1 MASSHLPD
9 FVVKELPEKLHG
21 FWRLAGPGAI
31 LVGLSIG
38 AGEIVIWPRIVA
50 EHGASMVWAAV
61 VGVFIQLWIN
71 FEVGRWTLATGESVY
86 TGFCRVWK
94 GFAYV
99 FILLNVLG
107 WLAPGWGRASGLAL
121 KALLVGPQGF
131 GSDTFWTCLTFG
143 LVAALLFGPKVAYKS
158 VELSIE
164 ALVVIVTLGL
174 VFVAFTV
181 GTWDDWR
188 DLGAGIVNVGH
199 REPGFDVKKLFI
211 AIVFAGAGGTA
222 NLFYSF
228 YVRDKGLG
236 MGEHVPLM
244 ENPLRGQAER
254 SPATGFR
261 FEETP
266 ENRKRFR
273 SWFNHIVKDQ
283 ILFFWG
289 LNTFTIL
296 LFIYGAL
303 AVLHRQGIVPAEGT
317 LIYDM
322 ATILSGIW
330 GDFGLYL
337 FLIVGLATLFSTQ
350 ITLVDGVSR
359 SISDIIYVNFPKAR
373 AKPLGWWYLLIAA
386 LWMIAG
392 CGITAFM
399 EWRGVSE
406 LGFLLNAAYMG
417 GFAMAIYTPLLLFMN
432 LRHLPPSARPGPL
445 HITAMALASLV
456 YCGFALACLYWEIS
470 SRLG

>member
-1 MASSHLPD
+1 MGSTHLPA
-9 FVVKELPEKLHG
+9 FVVKELPEKLQG
-21 FWRLAGPGAI
+21 FWKLAGPGAI

-50 EHGASMVWAAV
+50 QHGASMVWAAV
-61 VGVFIQLWIN
+61 LGVFMQLWIN

-86 TGFCRVWK
+86 TGFARVWK

-131 GSDTFWTCLTFG
+131 GSDTFWTCLTFA
-143 LVAALLFGPKVAYKS
+143 LVAALLFGPKTAYKS
-158 VELSIE
+158 VELTIE
-164 ALVVIVTLGL
+164 GLVIIVTLGL
-174 VFVAFTV
+174 VFVALTV
-181 GTWDDWR
+181 GTWNDWA
-188 DLGAGIVNVGH
+188 DLGKGIINFGH
-199 REPGFDVKKLFI
+199 REPDFGVKSLFI

-236 MGEHVPLM
+236 MGGHVPIM
-244 ENPLRGQAER
+244 ENPLRGTTER
-254 SPATGFR
+254 APATGFV
-261 FEETP
+261 FEDTA
-266 ENRKRFR
+266 ENKSRFR
-273 SWFNHIVKDQ
+273 AWFNHIVKDQ

-296 LFIYGAL
+296 LFVYGAL
-303 AVLHRQGIVPAEGT
+303 AVLHRKGIVPAEGT

-322 ATILSGIW
+322 ANILSGIW
-330 GDFGLYL
+330 GNGGLYL
-337 FLIVGLATLFSTQ
+337 FLLVGLATLFSTQ

-359 SISDIIYVNFPKAR
+359 SISDIIYVNFPAAR
-373 AKPLGWWYLLIAA
+373 AKPLGWWYMLVAA
-386 LWMIAG
+386 LWMVVG

-432 LRHLPPSARPGPL
+432 LRYLPPSARPGPL
-445 HITAMALASLV
+445 HIAAMTIASLT
-456 YCGFALACLYWEIS
+456 YCGFALACLYWEIA